1 MEGAGGASPSRIVA
15 AKPAHREG
23 QRRRAS
29 LTNGASNFVAFT
41 SINSTATLIKAAAI
55 LLWLR
60 ADRQTE
66 NFQRAKLEDTE
77 LELSLFLDFGH
88 LPGRPSCYLCVC
100 WQTFFFIF
108 DLLFCLFVY
117 VNNRKHVTFARE

>member
-77 LELSLFLDFGH
+77 LELSLFLDFG
-88 LPGRPSCYLCVC
+88 CYLCVC